1 MPAFGIRAL
10 LFALSAIFFVI
21 AWLSDSVDVLD
32 HWIPLGLLA
41 LALAFL
47 VDALGMDRRL
57 GGGDTVTRT

>member
-10 LFALSAIFFVI
+10 LLAVAAVFFFI
-21 AWLSDSVDVLD
+21 AWVSDSVDVLD

-41 LALAFL
+41 FALAFL

-57 GGGDTVTRT
+57 GGGPTTGP

>member
-10 LFALSAIFFVI
+10 LLAVAVVFFFI
-21 AWLSDSVDVLD
+21 AWISDSVDVLD

-57 GGGDTVTRT
+57 GGGPTTRP